1 MTNQKVNA
9 RYSPEARDIYFTV
22 PNLISALRIISIPFI
37 SVLISKHEMIAA
49 LALIAISSASDG
61 LDGIIARRFNQ
72 VSKIGQILDPIADRL
87 LIFCSILALSVAG
100 IIPWWMLIIVGLRD
114 LWMAIQVLWL
124 AQYGYGP
131 LPVHFVGKAGT
142 ALLMISI
149 VGLIFADLGTS
160 TFFHLLYIAALAAG
174 IWGIA
179 MYWLAG
185 YIYTKQGVG
194 LLRKELGGR
203 SMALEATAPVS
214 FPVPKETEPVRR
226 RAVFSHSVRGAESHH
241 ALSPDDAAA
250 IRTPR
255 RRKTNDDSL
264 QLIDDL
270 VNRPMDP
277 MFSDSRL
284 VHEHRSTFSIW
295 FNRIVV
301 FIICVGVGFAC
312 SLFVQ
317 QLQSDP
323 RKQVRQTLATQLE
336 NRNSQ
341 IDELTKDVNNLR
353 SQVDEQSKKISG
365 SVKSDTLIQDEMVN
379 GATVVEGEGITMT
392 LADPIAA
399 SQSDQSSSNRVG
411 TSTNIRVIT
420 DLDLQQLVS
429 LMFQNGAEAIAI
441 NGNRLG
447 AQTSI
452 RKAGGHILIGMTA
465 IQSPYTIEA
474 IGDKSALAEA
484 MGKKK
489 LASLYDSFKEAGI
502 YPQVSK
508 SNSITLEAAVTG
520 EVKYAERNE

>member
-1 MTNQKVNA
+1 MRFPRMT
-9 RYSPEARDIYFTV
+9 P
-22 PNLISALRIISIPFI
+22 PPSAP
-37 SVLISKHEMIAA
+37 
-49 LALIAISSASDG
+49 D
-61 LDGIIARRFNQ
+61 
-72 VSKIGQILDPIADRL
+72 
-87 LIFCSILALSVAG
+87 VA
-100 IIPWWMLIIVGLRD
+100 V
-114 LWMAIQVLWL
+114 
-124 AQYGYGP
+124 
-131 LPVHFVGKAGT
+131 
-142 ALLMISI
+142 
-149 VGLIFADLGTS
+149 
-160 TFFHLLYIAALAAG
+160 
-174 IWGIA
+174 
-179 MYWLAG
+179 
-185 YIYTKQGVG
+185 
-194 LLRKELGGR
+194 
-203 SMALEATAPVS
+203 
-214 FPVPKETEPVRR
+214 
-226 RAVFSHSVRGAESHH
+226 
-241 ALSPDDAAA
+241 
-250 IRTPR
+250 
-255 RRKTNDDSL
+255 KTNDDSL

-341 IDELTKDVNNLR
+341 IDELTTDVNHLR

-399 SQSDQSSSNRVG
+399 SQSDQSSSTRVG

-484 MGKKK
+484 MGEKR